1 MNVNV
6 VDKSGRSGGM
16 GQVDGINEL
25 RDKGLMP
32 MPSQNGEID
41 ANRSS
46 SLEEQQREENA
57 NLEKGNNCGGITVA
71 TPDHSDAPVPAI
83 NVHLRQHQS
92 HVHNDLTDFTLSPQ
106 QREQTPRPPQ
116 ENFVMQFVGKICC
129 IPLDE
134 ESCLSATFAN
144 SSMDGGSSRV
154 TGTLFSVITDSL
166 ALTDMESVTLCDT
179 LTGTI
184 SGMTDDK
191 RLAIWL
197 NSKHKNH
204 SGKNNANQTSN
215 QASMQPIQN
224 VSISPGNLGLGRSDG
239 LSEIHNNTYL
249 SHLPNQG
256 TNQRNGERNASSP
269 NQLKTH
275 QLLNQGHRS
284 PFNHNSSTASQSMK
298 PSNRVT
304 SQPRALIQAKNQRN
318 SVRNEI
324 TSIIHGPSTTSQSM
338 KHANR
343 VTSQVKVGGRG
354 QVRSDVRGKVRTLDQ
369 DQIRAENKE
378 NRAKSTKHQS
388 NPPVK
393 SPVTASLTKL
403 KSGLFT
409 HYGKKSAIK
418 ESDGGR
424 TLTAKNKNNSTPS
437 RSDSKGR
444 LLVLSSAR
452 RKLFNAYQHQP

>member
-1 MNVNV
+1 
-6 VDKSGRSGGM
+6 M
-16 GQVDGINEL
+16 GQVDGINEI

-57 NLEKGNNCGGITVA
+57 NLEKGNNCGVITVA

-92 HVHNDLTDFTLSPQ
+92 HVHNDLTDFTLPPQ
-106 QREQTPRPPQ
+106 QREQTPPRPPQ

-129 IPLDE
+129 SPLDE
-134 ESCLSATFAN
+134 ESCLLATFAN

-154 TGTLFSVITDSL
+154 TSTLFSVITDSL

-179 LTGTI
+179 LTGTM

-204 SGKNNANQTSN
+204 SRRNNANQTSN
-215 QASMQPIQN
+215 QASKQPIQN
-224 VSISPGNLGLGRSDG
+224 VSISPDNLGLGRSDR

-256 TNQRNGERNASSP
+256 TNQRNVEQNASSP

-304 SQPRALIQAKNQRN
+304 SQPRALNQAKNQRN
-318 SVRNEI
+318 RVRNEN
-324 TSIIHGPSTTSQSM
+324 TSIPSTAPQPLNQGQQNPIIHGPSTTSQSM
-338 KHANR
+338 KHSNR
-343 VTSQVKVGGRG
+343 GTSQVKAGGRG
-354 QVRSDVRGKVRTLDQ
+354 QVRSDVRGKVRTSDQ
-369 DQIRAENKE
+369 DQLRAENKKKQS
-378 NRAKSTKHQS
+378 KSTKHQS
-388 NPPVK
+388 DPPVK

-409 HYGKKSAIK
+409 HFGKKSAIHD
-418 ESDGGR
+418 SDGGGKS
-424 TLTAKNKNNSTPS
+424 TAKIKNNSTPC

-444 LLVLSSAR
+444 LFVFSSTSD
-452 RKLFNAYQHQP
+452 KLLNA